1 MKNERLKIILLFTCQ
16 KKEPE
21 PTQIYRLRLQPK
33 NLGSDRLRNTV
44 ANHRLA
50 EANRKA
56 NISREADT
64 GTASWWIS
72 LVQIVG
78 SGSGSGLFLQDS
90 DSTHF
95 SIL

>member
-1 MKNERLKIILLFTCQ
+1 MEQEPAQKI
-16 KKEPE
+16 
-21 PTQIYRLRLQPK
+21 RLRLQPK

-64 GTASWWIS
+64 GTAS
-72 LVQIVG
+72 
-78 SGSGSGLFLQDS
+78 
-90 DSTHF
+90 
-95 SIL
+95 